1 MSEWFRSVPYMLDAA
16 AYAAKFQ
23 QESMAAQIRLLKT
36 RHHQQ
41 RLYIDKLKREI
52 AELRRFGGSWSSK
65 ASARA
70 DVQEQDERIVTT

>member
-23 QESMAAQIRLLKT
+23 QESMAAQIRLLKA

-52 AELRRFGGSWSSK
+52 AELRRFSGSKSLK
-65 ASARA
+65 ALARA
-70 DVQEQDERIVTT
+70 DVQE